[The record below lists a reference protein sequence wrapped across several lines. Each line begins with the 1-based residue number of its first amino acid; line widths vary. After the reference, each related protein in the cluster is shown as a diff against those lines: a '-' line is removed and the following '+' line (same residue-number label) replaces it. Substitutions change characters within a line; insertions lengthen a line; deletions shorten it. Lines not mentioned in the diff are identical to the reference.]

1 VMRRPHAGSP
11 AAGLMGIV
19 PESPKAASRTGI
31 HETRR
36 EQRAKERLEIML
48 RQDLV
53 GAILS
58 NIRKSGIEPGIA
70 DLSPDGKGSSL

>member
-1 VMRRPHAGSP
+1 
-11 AAGLMGIV
+11 V
-19 PESPKAASRTGI
+19 PERPKAASRTAI

-36 EQRAKERLEIML
+36 KQRAKESERLEIML

-70 DLSPDGKGSSL
+70 DLSPDRKGSSL